1 LRILDNDGG
10 MSHDALPELPQW
22 DRSPDDLTG
31 AIVDIKRAMRRRISQ
46 ARSRAV
52 ADVMAEL
59 DEFLEDELTAVD
71 QEQQRLGSAWPE
83 LAFDEIEGD
92 SVTAA
97 QIDQLHRRGCLV
109 VRRHFPDAQARQWD
123 QDIERYVTSNRFHE
137 TYSGPGDDFFASV
150 DSRPTIY
157 PIYWSRPQMQARQSH
172 RMATVQRFL
181 NRLWTN
187 QSSDRTW
194 FDPDRNIMYPD
205 RIRRRPPETSD
216 DGLGAHIDTG
226 NVDLWM
232 TEAFQYAFHQVF
244 VGEPL
249 KHDPWNGAHR
259 ADALKFPGSTMCSA
273 FRTFQGWTALS
284 AMEQDQGVLH
294 AIPIPLAIT
303 RLLLRPL
310 LDDVAEHDLCGVTMN
325 RVLPVT
331 TQWHRRLLDGLS
343 PVPDLQPGDSVW
355 WHADLIHAVA
365 PVVDQ
370 KGWASVMYIPA
381 SPWNDRNAD
390 YARSV
395 QNAFLAGNSPDDFPA
410 EHYEASWHHRF
421 TIDELNHLGRA
432 ALGM

>member
-1 LRILDNDGG
+1 
-10 MSHDALPELPQW
+10 
-22 DRSPDDLTG
+22 
-31 AIVDIKRAMRRRISQ
+31 
-46 ARSRAV
+46 
-52 ADVMAEL
+52 
-59 DEFLEDELTAVD
+59 
-71 QEQQRLGSAWPE
+71 
-83 LAFDEIEGD
+83 
-92 SVTAA
+92 
-97 QIDQLHRRGCLV
+97 
-109 VRRHFPDAQARQWD
+109 
-123 QDIERYVTSNRFHE
+123 
-137 TYSGPGDDFFASV
+137 
-150 DSRPTIY
+150 
-157 PIYWSRPQMQARQSH
+157 
-172 RMATVQRFL
+172 
-181 NRLWTN
+181 
-187 QSSDRTW
+187 
-194 FDPDRNIMYPD
+194 
-205 RIRRRPPETSD
+205 
-216 DGLGAHIDTG
+216 
-226 NVDLWM
+226 
-232 TEAFQYAFHQVF
+232 
-244 VGEPL
+244 
-249 KHDPWNGAHR
+249 
-259 ADALKFPGSTMCSA
+259 
-273 FRTFQGWTALS
+273 
-284 AMEQDQGVLH
+284 MEQDQGVLH